1 MPIRNSLLVEPQG
14 DFNRTNHYDGSAIVP
29 SPLPGSFAIMM
40 LVARPSVVIT
50 PFSVQKAFSLLRD
63 RRMTN
68 KEGKKPSEWAVGLH
82 EVDEFSDG

>member
-1 MPIRNSLLVEPQG
+1 
-14 DFNRTNHYDGSAIVP
+14 
-29 SPLPGSFAIMM
+29 MM